1 MEKYN
6 DIPAEKFKFVN
17 LNEKLH
23 DKKFNTKA
31 KGFLA
36 DAFSRFKKNKASVI
50 AMYIIVFLLLFAI
63 FAPILSPYTIQD
75 KDIVYNNYPPFI
87 RSFADMGIGLFDG
100 GKPLDSQND
109 NSMLA
114 IRGIYEETGY
124 NPLIKTL
131 NTTYQKVIIKG
142 QEVEQKFYKVKINA
156 YYYKGIQF
164 MTMDE
169 ESVRKLM
176 AFQNETGIQVIYP
189 WVEPRD
195 IQNISDAPNIWYK
208 VDRKGIATLDEE
220 GNFQPV
226 YCKNKSYQAF
236 EYDSLRIAGDDGS
249 YIYARKKDAGSIKIR
264 VCYYNYYQY
273 INGHEPSY
281 IFGTDEMGKDL
292 FMLIG
297 VGARFSLI
305 FAIVVSLVNVI
316 LGVIYGS
323 IEGYYG
329 GITDLAMERV
339 SDILSGVP
347 SLVVITLFQYHLAP
361 KLGATSGP
369 VMAFFLAF
377 IATGWIGMASL
388 TRKQFYRFKSQE
400 YVMAA
405 RTLGASDSRLMF
417 KHILP
422 NSLGTMITSCA
433 LIIPGVISSETSL
446 TYLGIIDLSNFAG
459 TSLGSLIQQGNAAD
473 WMATPHALFFPT
485 LFLAL
490 LLITFNLFGNGLRD
504 AFNPSTRG
512 IDD

>member
-1 MEKYN
+1 
-6 DIPAEKFKFVN
+6 
-17 LNEKLH
+17 
-23 DKKFNTKA
+23 
-31 KGFLA
+31 
-36 DAFSRFKKNKASVI
+36 
-50 AMYIIVFLLLFAI
+50 
-63 FAPILSPYTIQD
+63 
-75 KDIVYNNYPPFI
+75 
-87 RSFADMGIGLFDG
+87 
-100 GKPLDSQND
+100 
-109 NSMLA
+109 
-114 IRGIYEETGY
+114 
-124 NPLIKTL
+124 
-131 NTTYQKVIIKG
+131 
-142 QEVEQKFYKVKINA
+142 
-156 YYYKGIQF
+156 
-164 MTMDE
+164 
-169 ESVRKLM
+169 
-176 AFQNETGIQVIYP
+176 
-189 WVEPRD
+189 
-195 IQNISDAPNIWYK
+195 
-208 VDRKGIATLDEE
+208 
-220 GNFQPV
+220 
-226 YCKNKSYQAF
+226 
-236 EYDSLRIAGDDGS
+236 
-249 YIYARKKDAGSIKIR
+249 
-264 VCYYNYYQY
+264 
-273 INGHEPSY
+273 
-281 IFGTDEMGKDL
+281 
-292 FMLIG
+292 
-297 VGARFSLI
+297 
-305 FAIVVSLVNVI
+305 
-316 LGVIYGS
+316 
-323 IEGYYG
+323 
-329 GITDLAMERV
+329 MERV